1 MKNAWGS
8 ARRGARQRIVST
20 LVQRVLIIW
29 TGFDKFKKGS
39 AQPLSRGLRPPAR
52 HAHRERFPASP
63 NKINRLRDT
72 PTSCPCRTATSGM
85 PITTH
90 CASNSN

>member
-1 MKNAWGS
+1 MKNAWES

-39 AQPLSRGLRPPAR
+39 GQPLSPGFRPPAR
-52 HAHRERFPASP
+52 HAHRKRFQVFP
-63 NKINRLRDT
+63 NNINQLRDS
-72 PTSCPCRTATSGM
+72 PAYCACRTATSGM